1 LSAVLEHDLIV
12 IGSGPA
18 GQKAAIGAA
27 KQGKSVAVVDRREMI
42 GGVCVHTGT
51 IPSKTLRAAIL
62 HLTGYTQRT
71 PYGQESANRYDVTI
85 SDLAFRVHEVLDR
98 EMAVVRDQ
106 LRRNRVATFF
116 GTARFRDAHT
126 VDVDTV
132 DGVSSLRGSFI
143 LIACGTRPAHAAS
156 IPFDG
161 TRVIDSDQIISL
173 GELPRELTVVGGGI
187 IGLEYASMLSALG
200 VEVTIVDQRTQ
211 VLEFADREIVEAL
224 EYQMRR
230 QGAIFRLAER
240 VTSIGIDD
248 RERVVAGLES
258 GKSVRSRALLYT
270 VGRQANTD
278 LLNLPAIG
286 LSTDARGRLQVNERY
301 QTSVPHVFA
310 AGDVIGFPAL
320 ASTSME
326 QGRLASLHMF
336 GGEVRS
342 TAPELIPYGI
352 YTIPEISMVGRTE
365 EELTAAKVP
374 YEVGV
379 AKYAELAKAQM
390 IGDDSGLLKILFD
403 PGTLRVLGVHIIG
416 DSATELIH
424 IGQAVMSL
432 GGTLEYFRDIVF
444 NYPNLAEGYKV
455 AALDGLN
462 KL

>member
-1 LSAVLEHDLIV
+1 
-12 IGSGPA
+12 
-18 GQKAAIGAA
+18 
-27 KQGKSVAVVDRREMI
+27 
-42 GGVCVHTGT
+42 
-51 IPSKTLRAAIL
+51 
-62 HLTGYTQRT
+62 
-71 PYGQESANRYDVTI
+71 
-85 SDLAFRVHEVLDR
+85 
-98 EMAVVRDQ
+98 
-106 LRRNRVATFF
+106 
-116 GTARFRDAHT
+116 
-126 VDVDTV
+126 V
-132 DGVSSLRGSFI
+132 DGVSSLRGNFI
-143 LIACGTRPAHAAS
+143 LIACGTRPAHDSS

-173 GELPRELTVVGGGI
+173 GALPRELTVVGGGI

-200 VEVTIVDQRTQ
+200 VEVTIVDQRPQ

-240 VTSIGIDD
+240 VTSIEIDD

-258 GKSVRSRALLYT
+258 GKNVRSRALLYT

-286 LSTDARGRLQVNERY
+286 LSTDGRGRLHVNERY

-326 QGRLASLHMF
+326 QGRLASLYMF

-342 TAPELIPYGI
+342 APELIPYGI

-365 EELTAAKVP
+365 EDLTAAKVP

-432 GGTLEYFRDIVF
+432 GGTLEYFRDTVF
-444 NYPNLAEGYKV
+444 NYPNLAEAYKV